1 MKDIKHWV
9 EKQNIR
15 LEEQF
20 DLPNNFQIVSGRKIS
35 EDDYK
40 KLEHY
45 TESLAG
51 KIG

>member
-1 MKDIKHWV
+1 MRGIKQWI
-9 EKQNIR
+9 EKQNFR
-15 LEEQF
+15 LERQF
-20 DLPNNFQIVSGRKIS
+20 DLPNTFPIIAGRKIS

-51 KIG
+51 KNG